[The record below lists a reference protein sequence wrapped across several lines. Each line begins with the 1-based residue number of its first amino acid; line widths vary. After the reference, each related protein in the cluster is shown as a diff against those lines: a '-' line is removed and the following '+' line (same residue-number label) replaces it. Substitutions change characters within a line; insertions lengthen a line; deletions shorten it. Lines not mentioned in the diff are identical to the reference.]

1 MNPRDV
7 CFLAFV
13 LFFCVISAKSQ
24 GPTRAIKDVGKNIT
38 KPADPSEVK
47 SSKGLG
53 HKKPKQADSQKVPE
67 APRGR
72 KIRLGVETEVPGA
85 LTPSPPNILIQ
96 VVGKGQFQKVGDSL
110 SLQAGNALELRCRG
124 KSVRWRFPV
133 YLEEEGEGRLRIKHF
148 TQYSQLLVMNSTIAD
163 TGEYSCWSRYCRNSE
178 CQDVEDRTGKTF
190 VFFTDLQELFV
201 PTEDYY
207 EVVQLRTNQ
216 PTLLPCQVTSP
227 EAQVT
232 LHREFPPEEVSVDG
246 VDISFDAKKGFT
258 IHRPRASFAGSLF
271 CMASLGGIR
280 QISTKYILIYIN
292 YPSSSPKP
300 TIKASTN
307 SVSLGENFNVTCT
320 ALGEPEITVDFT
332 WEYPGQLV
340 GRPPYVSECSSVVR
354 RAGQVQQEWES
365 ILYIEEARVKDQGI
379 YTCRATNLQ
388 GTSTA
393 STRIRIL
400 QPSRILVST
409 DKAGDH

>member
-1 MNPRDV
+1 M
-7 CFLAFV
+7 
-13 LFFCVISAKSQ
+13 
-24 GPTRAIKDVGKNIT
+24 GKNVT
-38 KPADPSEVK
+38 KPTDSSDVK
-47 SSKGLG
+47 PTKYLD
-53 HKKPKQADSQKVPE
+53 HKKFKQSDSQKVPE
-67 APRGR
+67 TPRAR
-72 KIRLGVETEVPGA
+72 KSRPRVEAQA
-85 LTPSPPNILIQ
+85 LAPSPPSILIQ
-96 VVGKGQFQKVGDSL
+96 VVGKGQFQKVDDSL
-110 SLQAGNALELRCRG
+110 SLRAGNALELRCRG
-124 KSVRWRFPV
+124 KSVHWKFPV

-148 TQYSQLLVMNSTIAD
+148 TQYSQLVVMNSTIAD
-163 TGEYSCWSRYCRNSE
+163 TGEYSCWARQ
-178 CQDVEDRTGKTF
+178 CQDSQCRDVEERMGKTF
-190 VFFTDLQELFV
+190 VFFTDPQELFV

-216 PTLLPCQVTSP
+216 PTLLPCQVTNP

-271 CMASLGGIR
+271 CMASLEGIR

-300 TIKASTN
+300 TIKASAT

-340 GRPPYVSECSSVVR
+340 GRPPYVSECSTVVR

-365 ILYIEEARVKDQGI
+365 VLYVEEARAKDQGI

-400 QPSRILVST
+400 QPSQILVST
-409 DKAGDH
+409 ENH

>member
-1 MNPRDV
+1 MNPRDI
-7 CFLAFV
+7 CFLAYV
-13 LFFCVISAKSQ
+13 LFFCVVSAKSRV
-24 GPTRAIKDVGKNIT
+24 PTEATKDMRKSIP
-38 KPADPSEVK
+38 KSSDPSEVK
-47 SSKGLG
+47 PSRGLG
-53 HKKPKQADSQKVPE
+53 HKKPQKADSQKVLE
-67 APRGR
+67 APRAR
-72 KIRLGVETEVPGA
+72 KSRPQVETQPPGA
-85 LTPSPPNILIQ
+85 LVPSPPSILIQ

-110 SLQAGNALELRCRG
+110 SLRAGDALELRCRG
-124 KSVRWRFPV
+124 KSVHWRFPV

-163 TGEYSCWSRYCRNSE
+163 TGEYSCWSRYCQDSE
-178 CQDVEDRTGKTF
+178 CRDVKDRTNKTF
-190 VFFTDLQELFV
+190 VFFTDQQELFV

-232 LHREFPPEEVSVDG
+232 LHREFPPEEVAVDG

-258 IHRPRASFAGSLF
+258 IHRPRASLAGSLF
-271 CMASLGGIR
+271 CMASLGGIH

-300 TIKASTN
+300 TIQASAT
-307 SVSLGENFNVTCT
+307 SVPLGEHFNVTCT

-332 WEYPGQLV
+332 WEYPGQLM
-340 GRPPYVSECSSVVR
+340 GRPPYVSECSTVVR

-365 ILYIEEARVKDQGI
+365 VLYVEEARAKDQGI

-400 QPSRILVST
+400 QPSRILVSA
-409 DKAGDH
+409 DKAGDP